1 MPSPATPGR
10 AGTPSPPGQATS
22 LPGWQASHWFNTPR
36 PIELKD
42 LRGRVVLVH
51 AFQMLCP
58 ACVSH
63 GLPQALRVHEAFQ
76 GEAVTVIGLHTVFEH
91 HEVMGS
97 QAFRPSSRNTGCH
110 SRSASMKPPRRGR
123 CLSPWRSGAFV
134 AHRVSCCSIGRA
146 AFGCIDSGLSMMW
159 CWGLRLGSCWGKEM
173 QLRPRDAEI
182 DHGLSPSLRS
192 VMAQGVQSDAAGVI
206 AWFRESQRS
215 EAPAPSLAGSERGA
229 ES

>member
-1 MPSPATPGR
+1 
-10 AGTPSPPGQATS
+10 
-22 LPGWQASHWFNTPR
+22 
-36 PIELKD
+36 
-42 LRGRVVLVH
+42 
-51 AFQMLCP
+51 
-58 ACVSH
+58 
-63 GLPQALRVHEAFQ
+63 
-76 GEAVTVIGLHTVFEH
+76 
-91 HEVMGS
+91 
-97 QAFRPSSRNTGCH
+97 
-110 SRSASMKPPRRGR
+110 
-123 CLSPWRSGAFV
+123 V